1 MSLSFGT
8 NRKFAFKKW
17 RSRTCG
23 EGSKGKR
30 SKCGQSGE
38 VKKHALSKETCL
50 EPAWPAWPLCM
61 AKALGKFILNAVRA
75 CAAGVDLRAHER
87 CAVGRLLRPLGDS
100 KTRR

>member
-8 NRKFAFKKW
+8 NRKFAFKNGAGHAEKD
-17 RSRTCG
+17 RKVRDL
-23 EGSKGKR
+23 
-30 SKCGQSGE
+30 KCGQSGE